1 MKILKISSIISML
14 LVLLALGCKKDD
26 DPGINPS
33 DRPTVTLTDP
43 LNNAVDVDLNQSIIT
58 TFSEAMSATSINNTS
73 YSLKQGSTVIAGT
86 VSYSGTSATFN
97 PTTDLDEG
105 TLYTVVINTD
115 AKNMNGI
122 GLANDYTFSF
132 TTGDALD
139 IIIPTVLTADPL
151 ANATGVARNKQVRI
165 TFSESMDAS
174 TINST
179 TFTLKKGLANV
190 GGTVTYSGTTAVY
203 TPTFSLDANTLYTAQ
218 ISTGVK
224 DLAGNALATSTIW
237 NFTTGTESSLAIVN
251 LGTSG
256 DFVILAKTA
265 ISNVPT
271 SVITGDIGI
280 SPAAESF
287 ITGFTLTAATG
298 FSTATEV
305 TGKVYAAD
313 QASPTPMLLTTAVND
328 MTTAYNDAAG
338 RPTPDF
344 FELGTGL
351 IGGLTLTPGLYKWT
365 NTVLIASDVTIS
377 GGAND
382 IWIFQIAGDLTMSS
396 AVNITLAGNA
406 QAKNIFWQVAGEATL
421 GTDSHFEGTILSMTG
436 ITLQTRA
443 SMNGRAL
450 AQSAVILDE
459 STVTN
464 P

>member
-1 MKILKISSIISML
+1 M
-14 LVLLALGCKKDD
+14 
-26 DPGINPS
+26 
-33 DRPTVTLTDP
+33 
-43 LNNAVDVDLNQSIIT
+43 
-58 TFSEAMSATSINNTS
+58 
-73 YSLKQGSTVIAGT
+73 
-86 VSYSGTSATFN
+86 
-97 PTTDLDEG
+97 
-105 TLYTVVINTD
+105 
-115 AKNMNGI
+115 
-122 GLANDYTFSF
+122 
-132 TTGDALD
+132 
-139 IIIPTVLTADPL
+139 
-151 ANATGVARNKQVRI
+151 
-165 TFSESMDAS
+165 
-174 TINST
+174 
-179 TFTLKKGLANV
+179 
-190 GGTVTYSGTTAVY
+190 
-203 TPTFSLDANTLYTAQ
+203 
-218 ISTGVK
+218 
-224 DLAGNALATSTIW
+224 
-237 NFTTGTESSLAIVN
+237 N

-305 TGKVYAAD
+305 TGKVFAAD
-313 QASPTPMLLTTAVND
+313 QASPTPINLTTAVND
-328 MTTAYNDAAG
+328 MVTAYNDAAG

-365 NTVLIASDVTIS
+365 NTVLIASDITIS

-396 AVNITLAGNA
+396 MINVTLTGGA

-421 GTDSHFEGTILSMTG
+421 GTDAHFEGTILSMTG

-450 AQSAVILDE
+450 AQSAVILDA
-459 STVTN
+459 STVKN

>member
-1 MKILKISSIISML
+1 MKLLKMSTIVSML
-14 LVLLALGCKKDD
+14 LVLFTMGCSDD
-26 DPGINPS
+26 DPEINTN

-43 LNNAVDVDLNQSIIT
+43 LNNAIDVDLNQSIVV
-58 TFSEAMSATSINNTS
+58 TFSEAMNSATLNNSS
-73 YSLKQGSTVIAGT
+73 YSLKQGSTAVAGT
-86 VSYSGTSATFN
+86 VSFSGTSATFN
-97 PTTDLDEG
+97 PTSDLDAG
-105 TLYTVVINTD
+105 KLYTVAINTE
-115 AKNMNGI
+115 AKNINGI
-122 GLANDYTFSF
+122 GLATDFSFSF
-132 TTGDALD
+132 TTGNTID
-139 IIIPTVLTADPL
+139 IILPTVLTADPI
-151 ANATGVARNKQVRI
+151 ANATGVARNKQVSI
-165 TFSESMDAS
+165 GFSEAMDAS

-190 GGTVTYSGTTAVY
+190 AGTVSYSGTTAIY
-203 TPTFSLDANTLYTAQ
+203 TPTLALDANTLYTAQ

-224 DLAGNALATSTIW
+224 DLAGNALAASIIW
-237 NFTTGTESSLAIVN
+237 NFTTGAASTLAIVN

-305 TGKVYAAD
+305 TGKVFAAD
-313 QASPTPMLLTTAVND
+313 QASPTPINLTTAVND
-328 MTTAYNDAAG
+328 MVTAYNDAAG

-365 NTVLIASDVTIS
+365 NTVLIASDITIS

-396 AVNITLAGNA
+396 MINVTLTGGA

-421 GTDSHFEGTILSMTG
+421 GTDAHFEGTILSMTG

-450 AQSAVILDE
+450 AQSAVILDA
-459 STVTN
+459 STVKN

>member
-1 MKILKISSIISML
+1 ML
-14 LVLLALGCKKDD
+14 MVLLALGCSDEDD
-26 DPGINPS
+26 NPGINPN

-43 LNNAVDVDLNQSIIT
+43 LNNAVDVDLNKAIVA
-58 TFSEAMSATSINNTS
+58 TFSEAMNEASVNNAS
-73 YSLKQGSTVIAGT
+73 YSLKKGSTTIAGT

-97 PTTDLDEG
+97 PTSDLEPRV
-105 TLYTVVINTD
+105 LYTAVINKDVKNTQGIELATD
-115 AKNMNGI
+115 F
-122 GLANDYTFSF
+122 TFSF

-139 IIIPTVLTADPL
+139 IILPTILTADPL
-151 ANATGVARNKQVRI
+151 ANATGVPRNKTVSI

-179 TFTLKKGLANV
+179 TFTLKKGLVNV
-190 GGTVTYSGTTAVY
+190 GGVVVYSGITATY
-203 TPTFSLDANTLYTAQ
+203 IPTLALEANTLYTAQ
-218 ISTGVK
+218 INTGAK
-224 DLAGNALATSTIW
+224 DLAGNAVAASTTW
-237 NFTTGTESSLAIVN
+237 NFTTGTESSLALVN

-271 SVITGDIGI
+271 SAITGDIGI

-305 TGKVYAAD
+305 TGKVFAAD
-313 QASPTPMLLTTAVND
+313 QASPTPINLTTAVND
-328 MTTAYNDAAG
+328 MITAYNDAAG

-365 NTVLIASDVTIS
+365 NTVLIASGITIS

-396 AVNITLAGNA
+396 AVNITLTGGA

-421 GTDSHFEGTILSMTG
+421 GTTAHFEGTILSMTG
-436 ITLQTRA
+436 ITLQTGA
-443 SMNGRAL
+443 SMKGRAL
-450 AQSAVILDE
+450 AQSAVILDA